1 MKQAESH
8 HFSFVKHTL
17 EPRSEKAAEFY
28 TTAIWNS
35 KQKAIRINII
45 D

>member
-1 MKQAESH
+1 M
-8 HFSFVKHTL
+8 
-17 EPRSEKAAEFY
+17 EPSVCFTNEKWSEKAAEFY
-28 TTAIWNS
+28 TAAIWNS